1 MKDVR
6 FRLSTS
12 ERHHVI
18 ITSIINALSL
28 AVVGLRIYSRK
39 FTGAGTGWDDIFI
52 VVAAM
57 LGNLLLILFGYSCSV
72 VPEIHQLIAEKMGLL
87 QPFLYLFFV
96 SHTIFLLC
104 ICFIKLSVLSF
115 YLRVFAV
122 EGRLRALC
130 RGLAAAFVL
139 WSAANIIALLNI
151 CRPLASFWGPLH
163 DRACARQEAVD
174 VSICVFNAVSDL
186 LLIAL
191 PMPVIWRLQMRRS
204 LKVKLAAVLSLGVVV
219 TIIAILRLK
228 ALLETD
234 WEGDVTGPAER
245 AMFLSV
251 LEPNL
256 AILCVSLPM
265 LQPLYG
271 DLLYGRSRKRADD
284 VELQNS
290 DETRPSPTRDTANN
304 KKKDSYDELEASGVS
319 F

>member
-1 MKDVR
+1 MKDLR
-6 FRLSTS
+6 FRLSTA
-12 ERHHVI
+12 ERHHI
-18 ITSIINALSL
+18 IIASLINALSL
-28 AVVGLRIYSRK
+28 VVVCLRIYSRK

-52 VVAAM
+52 VAAAV
-57 LGNLLLILFGYSCSV
+57 LGNLLLILFGYCIGSTDRTYR
-72 VPEIHQLIAEKMGLL
+72 EK
-87 QPFLYLFFV
+87 LFFV
-96 SHTIFLLC
+96 SHTLFLLC

-115 YLRVFAV
+115 YLRVFAA
-122 EGRLRALC
+122 EGRLRTLC

-139 WSAANIIALLNI
+139 WSAANIVALLNI

-174 VSICVFNAVSDL
+174 VSICVFNAASDL

-191 PMPVIWRLQMRRS
+191 PMPVVWRLQMRRS

-219 TIIAILRLK
+219 TVIAILRLK
-228 ALLETD
+228 ALLEMD
-234 WEGDVTGPAER
+234 WEGDVTGTAER

-271 DLLYGRSRKRADD
+271 NLLCGRPRKRADD
-284 VELQNS
+284 VELQSS
-290 DETRPSPTRDTANN
+290 DQSRPSPTRDTID

>member
-1 MKDVR
+1 
-6 FRLSTS
+6 
-12 ERHHVI
+12 
-18 ITSIINALSL
+18 
-28 AVVGLRIYSRK
+28 
-39 FTGAGTGWDDIFI
+39 
-52 VVAAM
+52 
-57 LGNLLLILFGYSCSV
+57 
-72 VPEIHQLIAEKMGLL
+72 MGLL

-96 SHTIFLLC
+96 SHILFLLC

-122 EGRLRALC
+122 EGRPRTLC
-130 RGLAAAFVL
+130 RVLAAAFVL
-139 WSAANIIALLNI
+139 WSAANVVALLNI

-174 VSICVFNAVSDL
+174 VSTCVFNAASDL

-191 PMPVIWRLQMRRS
+191 PMPVIRRLQMRRG

-219 TIIAILRLK
+219 TIIAMLRLE
-228 ALLETD
+228 ALLGTD
-234 WEGDVTGPAER
+234 WEGDVTGTAER

-271 DLLYGRSRKRADD
+271 NLLYGRSRKRADD

-290 DETRPSPTRDTANN
+290 DETLPSPTRDTINS
-304 KKKDSYDELEASGVS
+304 KKKDSYDELEVSGVS